1 MFEKNLDSFC
11 WEELLT
17 AFKTFC
23 KSFEKL
29 KSPMMPLYHRNII
42 VDNSRVGVDNARVGP
57 EELIDI
63 KKGFFKVPKKAAG
76 KGSRPHPKR
85 MNFRKS
91 SRGGGSFSIQKF
103 MLQNLDL

>member
-1 MFEKNLDSFC
+1 
-11 WEELLT
+11 
-17 AFKTFC
+17 
-23 KSFEKL
+23 
-29 KSPMMPLYHRNII
+29 MMPLYHRNII

-103 MLQNLDL
+103 MLQNLDLQTGLFDHEMFFNNCIDKNQNKVHF

>member
-1 MFEKNLDSFC
+1 
-11 WEELLT
+11 
-17 AFKTFC
+17 
-23 KSFEKL
+23 
-29 KSPMMPLYHRNII
+29 MMPLYYRNII

-91 SRGGGSFSIQKF
+91 SKGPLTPPPHFRKV
-103 MLQNLDL
+103 MLQIFSEIHDGSIVYNGKNLKYKFLD

>member
-1 MFEKNLDSFC
+1 
-11 WEELLT
+11 
-17 AFKTFC
+17 
-23 KSFEKL
+23 
-29 KSPMMPLYHRNII
+29 MMPLYYRNII

-85 MNFRKS
+85 MIFGKVP
-91 SRGGGSFSIQKF
+91 GGGVIFNPNIYVAKF
-103 MLQNLDL
+103 GPLNRAI

>member
-1 MFEKNLDSFC
+1 MFEKNLKSIC

-29 KSPMMPLYHRNII
+29 KSPMMPFYFRNII

-76 KGSRPHPKR
+76 KH
-85 MNFRKS
+85 
-91 SRGGGSFSIQKF
+91 
-103 MLQNLDL
+103 